1 MSKVDEMGSNILF
14 FVGRSIEAQNLKTQ
28 ISYLYMAHVFLKKS
42 LPDNDAVEK
51 VYTDLTVIKEG
62 ADWDVHE
69 GYLKGIYQLTEQKV
83 FDLKDVYDKY
93 SSQLDFIRYDIM
105 KILLDNG
112 LKEEQVG
119 SFF

>member
-28 ISYLYMAHVFLKKS
+28 ISYLYMAHVFLKKA
-42 LPDNDAVEK
+42 LPKDEAVDK
-51 VYTDLTVIKEG
+51 VYKDLTEIKEG

-69 GYLKGIYQLTEQKV
+69 GYLRGIYQLTEQKV
-83 FDLKDVYDKY
+83 TDLKDAYDKY
-93 SSQLDFIRYDIM
+93 SSQLDFVRYDIM
-105 KILLDNG
+105 KILLENG

-119 SFF
+119 SYF